1 MACAVFS
8 KPIRAQGVT
17 YTTPPVPVALTAML
31 YTSTGVVCLLTIT
44 LRQPALL
51 LVVFVRNEWIGTLTN
66 L

>member
-1 MACAVFS
+1 
-8 KPIRAQGVT
+8 
-17 YTTPPVPVALTAML
+17 ML
-31 YTSTGVVCLLTIT
+31 YPSTGVVCLLTIT